1 MRRGYLVGMADST
14 APPTP
19 FPERDARQAD
29 GSTALLRTLKRVAD
43 ALERAGIPYALAGGF
58 AVYARGGGLTDHDV
72 DFLIRE
78 ADAQAALDSLAADGL
93 DPVRPPEGWLVKAYD
108 GDELVDLIYRPVQQP
123 VDDETLADSEVLGV
137 DGSHL
142 PVLSATRLMA
152 YKLLSMN
159 HHRCDFALPLEWA
172 RLLREQI
179 DWPRLAVEVGG
190 SPYGA
195 AFLVLAARLEIAPA
209 APEAGAVD
217 PGEPSVE
224 AHVQHLFA
232 GDDIAELGVRAT
244 YEDDALVLRGQ
255 VNSPQR
261 RDHIAQRVAAELPEV
276 AVRCEIT
283 VVASEAPDG
292 AEAL

>member
-1 MRRGYLVGMADST
+1 MADST
-14 APPTP
+14 ALPTP
-19 FPERDARQAD
+19 SPERDIRRAD

-43 ALERAGIPYALAGGF
+43 VLERAGIPFVLAGGF
-58 AVYARGGGLTDHDV
+58 AVYARGGGLPEHDV

-78 ADAQAALDSLAADGL
+78 ADAQAALESLAAGGL

-108 GDELVDLIYRPVQQP
+108 GEELVDLIYRPVQQP
-123 VDDETLADSEVLGV
+123 VTDETLADSEVLGI

-179 DWPRLAVEVGG
+179 DWPRLAAEVGG

-195 AFLVLAARLEIAPA
+195 AFLVLATRLGIAPA
-209 APEAGAVD
+209 GPEGGAVD
-217 PGEPSVE
+217 PAEPSVE
-224 AHVQHLFA
+224 ARIQHLLA
-232 GDDIAELGVRAT
+232 ADDVAELGVRAS
-244 YEDDALVLRGQ
+244 YEGDAVVLRGD

-261 RDHIAQRVAAELPEV
+261 RDHIAARVAAELPAV
-276 AVRCEIT
+276 PVRCEIT
-283 VVASEAPDG
+283 VVEAEPPDT